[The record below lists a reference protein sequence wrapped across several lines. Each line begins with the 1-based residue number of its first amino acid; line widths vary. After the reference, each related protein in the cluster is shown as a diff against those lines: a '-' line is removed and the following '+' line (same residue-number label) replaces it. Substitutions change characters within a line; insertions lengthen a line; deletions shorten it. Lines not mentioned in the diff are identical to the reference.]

1 MKKRNWIWILLIVL
15 ALAAFF
21 GYRVLD
27 AMETDTRP
35 PEIRVDDSTPEV
47 SVTDP
52 KSALTAGLTAID
64 REDGDVTD
72 SLVVENITILDSGN
86 GTVNVSCAA
95 FDKSGN
101 VAKVQRQL
109 KYSDYRGPR
118 FTLKQPLIYRQGQ
131 NFDILSNVGA
141 EDVVDGDIQHRV
153 RATMLGD
160 KTLADAGTHV
170 IQFQVTNSLGDT
182 HSQKLPVE
190 VITENLYDADMEL
203 TDYLIYLSRG
213 DSFDPAA
220 YLKSFSRQGR
230 RTELTGGLP
239 ARYAMQTK
247 GQVQTQNP
255 GVYSV
260 EYVVTYT
267 EVNENNPNYSREY
280 IAHSKLIVIV
290 EG

>member
-1 MKKRNWIWILLIVL
+1 MSNKFFLLLMVAML
-15 ALAAFF
+15 ATLPIAAQR
-21 GYRVLD
+21 RVIDALD
-27 AMETDTRP
+27 RLP
-35 PEIRVDDSTPEV
+35 VSTA
-47 SVTDP
+47 SIFD
-52 KSALTAGLTAID
+52 
-64 REDGDVTD
+64 
-72 SLVVENITILDSGN
+72 
-86 GTVNVSCAA
+86 AA
-95 FDKSGN
+95 GN
-101 VAKVQRQL
+101 VVRAERKVV
-109 KYSDYRGPR
+109 YTDYVSPR
-118 FTLKQPLIYRQGQ
+118 FTLKQPMIYRQGQ
-131 NFDILSNVGA
+131 NFDLLSNVGA
-141 EDVVDGDIQHRV
+141 ADVLDGDIQHRV

-160 KTLADAGTHV
+160 KTLADPGTHV

-190 VITENLYDADMEL
+190 VITEDLYDADMEL

-213 DSFDPAA
+213 DSFDPAC

-230 RTELTGGLP
+230 RTDLTGGLP

-267 EVNENNPNYSREY
+267 EVNENNPNNSREY
-280 IAHSKLIVIV
+280 TAHSKLIVIV